1 MFFYLCPTNILST
14 IVPPF
19 QYGLFVSIKLSEIH
33 QRGALESDYVQQL
46 DQQTKKYVWPYL

>member
-19 QYGLFVSIKLSEIH
+19 QCRLFVSIKLSEIH
-33 QRGALESDYVQQL
+33 LRGVLESDYVQQL
-46 DQQTKKYVWPYL
+46 DEQTKKYVWPYL